1 MTITSISSN
10 RIVRLA
16 VHPLTLIT
24 IAWFAAVLSRIT
36 KSGEVYGLNYN
47 LFQPDGALYHA
58 YTLHL
63 QGNSWSE
70 SARLVN
76 QFFVNEI
83 GISYLGTT
91 ITPIVQNVIFTRP
104 LFSIL
109 SVPFVLLIGQS
120 GMLVIPALSYLV
132 VGVALY
138 MVGQKIGK
146 PYVAAVL
153 YFFLTL
159 STSVNRW
166 MVSDLTDGLLVAL
179 ISLIYLSVFYSRLR
193 TPLIAFVA
201 LALLTRPSGPLLVA
215 LLLPFAVAYRRV
227 SIYVGIAISVF
238 GTLILAYVSPEA
250 AGTQTS
256 GEYTVYQRIQDFA
269 LHGVKVLVVEFGQL
283 FVMDRILFVLIII
296 AIATALLTWRN
307 VYSQSFLAL
316 LVTCFAMGAW
326 NGALGVNFRYQL
338 PLIFAAA
345 LMILIHFGEIE
356 TRARMLLQNR
366 NQKTK

>member
-1 MTITSISSN
+1 MSIPSPRVV
-10 RIVRLA
+10 RIA
-16 VHPLTLIT
+16 VHPLTLIAL
-24 IAWFAAVLSRIT
+24 AWFAAVLSRVT

-76 QFFVNEI
+76 EFFQNQI
-83 GISYLGTT
+83 GASYLGQT
-91 ITPIVQNVIFTRP
+91 ISPVVQNVILTRP

-109 SVPFVLLIGQS
+109 SLPFVLLVGQS
-120 GMLVIPALSYLV
+120 GMLVVPALSYSV
-132 VGVALY
+132 VGIALY
-138 MVGQKIGK
+138 LVGQKVGR
-146 PYVAAVL
+146 PYLAAFL
-153 YFFLTL
+153 FFILTL

-179 ISLIYLSVFYSRLR
+179 ISVIYLLIIYSRLR
-193 TPLIAFVA
+193 TPFISLIA

-215 LLLPFAVAYRRV
+215 LLLPFAIAYRRV
-227 SIYVGIAISVF
+227 TIYLGIALSVF
-238 GTLILAYVSPEA
+238 GTLALAFLSPEA

-283 FVMDRILFVLIII
+283 FVMDRILLAFIVL
-296 AIATALLTWRN
+296 ALVTALLTWKN

-316 LVTCFAMGAW
+316 FMACFAMGAW

-345 LMILIHFGEIE
+345 VVIIFSVDDLRDRLH
-356 TRARMLLQNR
+356 RL
-366 NQKTK
+366 KTSLRQS